1 MNDAS
6 RNLFSQ
12 PVGGYRRL
20 DSFTLAT
27 IVQIETW
34 RFCQTFL
41 DLRNDPKGRWFDQ
54 MTQAARSGRANL
66 IEGSENT
73 ATSKETE
80 IKLLGVAK
88 ASLAELLGDYE
99 MWLAFSNRLPWT
111 KEEAGAVF
119 RTVLDPAPQGG
130 DDALRDSAVHVR
142 TQRAKF
148 SRWLDDPDP
157 CVRANCL
164 LVLIRRTVHMLQ
176 RQLHA
181 LGETFAETGGLREK
195 MATMRIAA
203 RSKQRSEDAAPDP
216 DAPACPKCGRP
227 MRRRIKRDTGEP
239 FWGCTGY
246 AEGCRGTR
254 PMTAGE

>member
-1 MNDAS
+1 MNAPS
-6 RNLFSQ
+6 SNLFGQ
-12 PVGGYRRL
+12 AVGGYRRL
-20 DSFTLAT
+20 DSFALAS

-66 IEGSENT
+66 IEGSENA

-88 ASLAELLGDYE
+88 ASFAELLGDFE

-111 KEEAGAVF
+111 REEASSAFHV
-119 RTVLDPAPQGG
+119 VLDPMPGAG
-130 DDALRDSAVHVR
+130 DDILRDSAIHVR

-148 SRWLDDPDP
+148 SRWLDDSDP
-157 CVRANCL
+157 CIRANCL
-164 LVLIRRTVHMLQ
+164 LVLIRRTIHMIQ
-176 RQLHA
+176 RQLHS
-181 LGETFAETGGLREK
+181 LGVAFAETGGLRETMSNVRREARTRQPSGA
-195 MATMRIAA
+195 MA
-203 RSKQRSEDAAPDP
+203 EPE
-216 DAPACPKCGRP
+216 APACPKCGRP
-227 MRRRIKRDTGEP
+227 MRRRIRRETGEA

-246 AEGCRGTR
+246 SEGCRGTR
-254 PMTAGE
+254 PIESGKG

>member
-1 MNDAS
+1 MATE
-6 RNLFSQ
+6 LFKNST
-12 PVGGYRRL
+12 GYKRL
-20 DSFTLAT
+20 DVYILMNIIQLETL
-27 IVQIETW
+27 VFCR
-34 RFCQTFL
+34 RFL
-41 DLRNDPKGRWFDQ
+41 SLANDPCGRQFDQ

-111 KEEAGAVF
+111 KEESGDVF

-203 RSKQRSEDAAPDP
+203 RSKQQSGGSVPDP
-216 DAPACPKCGRP
+216 DTPNCPKCGRP
-227 MRRRIKRDTGEP
+227 MRKRIKRDTGEA

-254 PMTAGE
+254 PMA